1 MDLSTQ
7 PGATDHPHAGLA
19 QRARLLALSTHP
31 GPCAAV
37 TTLAAV
43 LGFGVGLPGTTVV
56 VVTLAVLVGQL
67 SIGLSNDWIDAE
79 RDAAVGRTDKPVAQ
93 GLVPR
98 RLVRGAALITAALT
112 VVASLALG
120 VEAAAAHLVLVGSGW
135 LYNAAFKRTPV
146 SMLPFM
152 LSFGLLPAV
161 VTLALPTPQWPAWWA
176 LAVGAIFGIS
186 IHFTNVLPDLDDDAR
201 TGIAGLPH
209 RLGRVRS
216 GVVAFGALALAA
228 VLLLVGPVLTGGGGV
243 SVLAVVG
250 LVASVAIA
258 TTGVVLVL
266 TRPPGRLLFRLV
278 IVASLLIAAQLVL
291 SGTELVAG

>member
-1 MDLSTQ
+1 MALDLDRLSST
-7 PGATDHPHAGLA
+7 
-19 QRARLLALSTHP
+19 ARLLALSTHP
-31 GPCAAV
+31 GPSVAVTVLSIVLGAAV
-37 TTLAAV
+37 GISAPRVAL
-43 LGFGVGLPGTTVV
+43 LG
-56 VVTLAVLVGQL
+56 LAVMLGQL

-93 GLVPR
+93 GLVPLG
-98 RLVRGAALITAALT
+98 LVRGAALTTAALT

-120 VEAAAAHLVLVGSGW
+120 VEAGIAHVVFVASGW

-146 SMLPFM
+146 SVLPFM

-258 TTGVVLVL
+258 ATGVVLVL